1 MYILKWS
8 KIVLE
13 SVVISIITILVMA
26 LLSRYINRSLIT
38 AVAIVIASFL
48 GTILG
53 NITFLR
59 INLKKEEQPNIITGN
74 DEVNTESNSLLN

>member
-1 MYILKWS
+1 
-8 KIVLE
+8 
-13 SVVISIITILVMA
+13 MA
-26 LLSRYINRSLIT
+26 LLSRYLNSSLIT

-59 INLKKEEQPNIITGN
+59 INLKKKNNPI
-74 DEVNTESNSLLN
+74 LLRETMRLIPSQTRY